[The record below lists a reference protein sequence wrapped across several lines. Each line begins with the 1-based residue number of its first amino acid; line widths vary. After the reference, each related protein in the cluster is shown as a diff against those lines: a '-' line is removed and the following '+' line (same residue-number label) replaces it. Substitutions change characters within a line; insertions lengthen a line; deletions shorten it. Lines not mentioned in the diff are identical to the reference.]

1 MEVLGRRTLEDLRI
15 PRELIAQLLVN
26 ILDLLIVD
34 YLSLLVF
41 ESIGYIDPVYY

>member
-15 PRELIAQLLVN
+15 PRELIAQLLV
-26 ILDLLIVD
+26 IIYLLIVD

-41 ESIGYIDPVYY
+41 ASIGYIDPVYY